1 MLCAI
6 EHTVKE
12 YQAPFEAEV
21 GLCPSL
27 EDMQQLVVVRQ
38 QRPQISDEW
47 LQDAV
52 SYIAVVFII
61 IIIIII
67 IG

>member
-1 MLCAI
+1 MLLVRVVVLCVV
-6 EHTVKE
+6 ECSVKE

-27 EDMQQLVVVRQ
+27 EDMQELVVTRQ

-47 LQDAV
+47 LLDYKKIV
-52 SYIAVVFII
+52 EFL
-61 IIIIII
+61 
-67 IG
+67 